1 MTATRTAMILDAGF
15 ASLPLQRAIK
25 TAGFTTLVCSGKPHD
40 AGMKS
45 ADIAKV
51 QNYADCDAV
60 LAIAREHNIAAITP
74 GVTDVSYLT
83 GCRVAAELGLPGFD
97 TPDVSD
103 TLFLKDRFRAWA
115 EQQGYPIP
123 RAVRRAE
130 DARHLP
136 FPLLVKP
143 IDAYSGIG
151 ITLVQQAAELDDAV
165 AKARSASQNGECVIE
180 TFCQGA
186 LYSHSAFIRG
196 GEIVCEFFVDEF
208 CTVYP
213 WQVNSSSLSLSLTE
227 SMRDRVSECMQTLVR
242 QLQLVDGLLHTQFI
256 ANDNDFWLI
265 ELTRRCPGDLY
276 SRLIELSTGVDYSS
290 EFVAPFLGCQQA
302 TAFSARRPAHLRAI
316 ARHTISSDVDTHFT
330 GYLFAPLAARIIETI
345 PLKLPGDRLEPAP
358 RDRAGLVFAEF
369 DDVAELARLTPQLK
383 NYFSFKTT

>member
-1 MTATRTAMILDAGF
+1 MTATRNALILDAGF
-15 ASLPLQRAIK
+15 ASLPLQRAVK
-25 TAGFTTLVCSGKPHD
+25 AAGFTTLVCSGKPHD
-40 AGMKS
+40 AGMKA
-45 ADIAKV
+45 ADTPIV
-51 QNYADCDAV
+51 QNYADYDAV
-60 LAIAREHNIAAITP
+60 LDVARKYAISAITP

-83 GCRVAAELGLPGFD
+83 GSRVAAELGLPGFD

-123 RAVRRAE
+123 RAVKEIEA
-130 DARHLP
+130 ARHLP

-151 ITLVQQAAELDDAV
+151 ITQVHHADELEGAVQE
-165 AKARSASQNGECVIE
+165 ARSASRNGECVIE

-213 WQVNSSSLSLSLTE
+213 WQVNSSCLSLALTE
-227 SMRDRVSECMQTLVR
+227 SMRDRVSECLQTLVR
-242 QLQLVDGLLHTQFI
+242 QLGLVDGLLHTQFI
-256 ANDNDFWLI
+256 AGEEDFWLI

-290 EFVAPFLGCQQA
+290 AFIAPFLGHA
-302 TAFSARRPAHLRAI
+302 DTDTFSARRPAHLRAI
-316 ARHTISSDVDTHFT
+316 ARHTISGDDDTDFA
-330 GYLFAPLAARIIETI
+330 GYHFAPLAAHIIEAV
-345 PLKLPGDRLEPAP
+345 PLKLPGDPLLAAP
-358 RDRAGLVFAEF
+358 RDRAGLIFAEF
-369 DDVAELARLTPQLK
+369 ANFTELARLTPQLK
-383 NYFSFKTT
+383 NYFLFKTL